1 MSKGVQHGL
10 SLTSPQLSALSRA
23 AIILPQDRYT
33 IATQCIA
40 MAERTVDFVRRE
52 LYDPAQG
59 LYRSWRHG
67 KGPVGQ
73 ADDYA
78 FLISGLIDL
87 YQATGRESHLAF
99 AIDLQLKMDEL
110 FWDNEDGGYFAS
122 APDEHILLRLKDA
135 QDGAEPSAASVALH
149 NLQRLSIMASN
160 HYEQWHRKAE
170 EAYACNE
177 AMLKRAPHAF
187 ATSVAALMDQ
197 QRGYKELI
205 ITGSP
210 DSDFV
215 RDLRSQIFTSSL
227 PNKVIL
233 YIDPKNPPKELALH
247 NPVIGDIVKT
257 LKENEQPSLRLCQDF
272 SCSLPVYTLDEAIE
286 AISRQ

>member
-1 MSKGVQHGL
+1 MPS
-10 SLTSPQLSALSRA
+10 
-23 AIILPQDRYT
+23 DRYP
-33 IATQCIA
+33 IATQCIG
-40 MAERTVDFVRRE
+40 MAESTVDFIRRE
-52 LYDPAQG
+52 LYDPSHG
-59 LYRSWRHG
+59 LYRSWRYG

-78 FLISGLIDL
+78 FLIQGLIDL
-87 YQATGRESHLAF
+87 YEVTGKETHLVF
-99 AIDLQLKMDEL
+99 AIELQQRMDDL

-149 NLQRLSIMASN
+149 NLQRLAIMASN
-160 HYEQWHRKAE
+160 HYEPWHRKAE

-205 ITGSP
+205 VTGAP

-215 RDLRSQIFTSSL
+215 RHVRTQIFASSI

-233 YIDPKNPPKELALH
+233 YINPANPPKELAQH
-247 NPVIGDIVKT
+247 NPVIADIIKT

-272 SCSLPVYTLDEAIE
+272 SCSLPIYTLEEAKEAIM
-286 AISRQ
+286 AQ